1 MNKISRN
8 LLSFALAMFLL
19 GACDGLGFSVSTIFT
34 NNPGIPLGTEVY
46 LNNQV
51 IGEVVHIEAVEG
63 GLQVKLALDKEIAK
77 HIGSKSAVVVN
88 RSKQGAPLE
97 IYNRTSSDQAMLQNG
112 QMIKGLDSMFELGT
126 WMVGDAIQLGSGTV
140 SEYVESFQDY
150 LKSDEF
156 QSDKEVVAK
165 RIASAKIAAEQGFK
179 KIEQELA
186 RAAEDLAASE
196 GDAAKA
202 IEELSEEMAPLMQEL
217 GSEGAQMMQ
226 QLQQLSEGLVQ
237 SNPEQQAAGERF
249 IASLLEAVKNLNEE
263 FEGGLDSE
271 LQKSK

>member
-8 LLSFALAMFLL
+8 LLSFVLAILLL

-51 IGEVVHIEAVEG
+51 IGEVVDVETVEG
-63 GLQVKLALDKEIAK
+63 GLQVRLTLDKEIAK

-97 IYNRTSSDQAMLQNG
+97 IYNRTSADQAMLQNG
-112 QMIKGLDSMFELGT
+112 QMIKGLDSMFELGV
-126 WMVGDAIQLGSGTV
+126 WMVGDAIQLGSDTV
-140 SEYVESFQDY
+140 SEYVESFQNY

-156 QSDKEVVAK
+156 QSDKEIVAE

-179 KIEQELA
+179 KVEQELA

-196 GDAAKA
+196 RDAAKA

-226 QLQQLSEGLVQ
+226 ELQQLSEGLVQ
-237 SNPEQQAAGERF
+237 SDPEQQAAGERF
-249 IASLLEAVKNLNEE
+249 TASLLEAIKKLN
-263 FEGGLDSE
+263 EGGLDSE
-271 LQKSK
+271 AQNSN